1 MSPAFDSRRIEGLTP
16 LHLAAGFGRFPVTK
30 RLLAAGADPNARESG
45 GWTPLHR
52 AASEGHEN
60 VVRLLL
66 THGADPRAMDDQG
79 ATPLE
84 YAVLN
89 RHRTVTELLAA
100 RDEGFSTAN
109 SSRAALVKAARD
121 GDAEGVRFLI
131 SKGVDVNSAWKGL
144 TPLQHAINPVRP
156 GNADRQDAR
165 AMAERTVVE
174 LLLTAGANVEV
185 RGKNGRRPLHLAA
198 TVGRVDVAELLLAR
212 GADVDARDDW
222 GWTPLHVTASQ
233 REAAMVKLL
242 LEHGADVNPR
252 NKAGRTPL
260 DEASGDERIETLL
273 KSDPVR

>member
-1 MSPAFDSRRIEGLTP
+1 
-16 LHLAAGFGRFPVTK
+16 
-30 RLLAAGADPNARESG
+30 
-45 GWTPLHR
+45 
-52 AASEGHEN
+52 
-60 VVRLLL
+60 
-66 THGADPRAMDDQG
+66 MDDQG

-198 TVGRVDVAELLLAR
+198 SFGRVDMAQLLLAR